1 MCDFEQMFH
10 SFHDDPEHRDFLH
23 FLWYEDNTPSKQI
36 MEYQMNVHLFG
47 NGPSPAVAMFGLR
60 ETAADGKEEFGEMQP
75 NLCTVTSMLT
85 TAWHHGPLPEK
96 HSILSPR
103 LRTTWSSWE
112 RSSKNATPPQCQ

>member
-10 SFHDDPEHRDFLH
+10 SFHNDPEHRDFLH

-60 ETAADGKEEFGEMQP
+60 KTAADGKKEFGEMQP
-75 NLCTVTSMLT
+75 NC
-85 TAWHHGPLPEK
+85 AP
-96 HSILSPR
+96 
-103 LRTTWSSWE
+103 
-112 RSSKNATPPQCQ
+112 